1 MRWMLQL
8 KVSTPHEGSANHVH
22 PAGAIQPRPSPMAG
36 EPSRHACNPV
46 VSVHRLP
53 STRPRSLWR
62 LASPLHF
69 QAAHKTACCISAR
82 TVAMHTQQPNILKPE
97 TDCVVKGAH
106 HPGSRR
112 GPPDRDCQTSALVE
126 KRRLQTIAP
135 TTTNRVCKATNDID
149 EHVHCCMQLIIKSS
163 VPSSFFFFC
172 FAFCWSCVLLP
183 GACKF
188 RVQCLPLCV
197 QVLCCRGL
205 YPDQSCA
212 TSLPPASRANEGFC
226 MLYYIYLEKRQ
237 SEQSGVQGNN
247 LSIQMAIAGQL
258 RCCASLAEQCHYNC
272 SAFIHYVVKQMCQ
285 GLNYS

>member
-163 VPSSFFFFC
+163 VPSSFFFF
-172 FAFCWSCVLLP
+172 VLLSV
-183 GACKF
+183 GAVFCCQVHANSEYNVF
-188 RVQCLPLCV
+188 HCV
-197 QVLCCRGL
+197 
-205 YPDQSCA
+205 Y
-212 TSLPPASRANEGFC
+212 
-226 MLYYIYLEKRQ
+226 K
-237 SEQSGVQGNN
+237 
-247 LSIQMAIAGQL
+247 
-258 RCCASLAEQCHYNC
+258 CCAAEACTQTNLVLHPCHLQAGPTKAFVCSIIFIQKRDSLNRAVYRE
-272 SAFIHYVVKQMCQ
+272 IT
-285 GLNYS
+285 

>member
-22 PAGAIQPRPSPMAG
+22 PAGAIQPRRSPMAG

-163 VPSSFFFFC
+163 VPSSFFFFFFC
-172 FAFCWSCVLLP
+172 FLLELCSVARCMQIPSTMSSIVCTSVVLQRPVPRPILCYIP
-183 GACKF
+183 ATCKQGQRRLLYALLYLF
-188 RVQCLPLCV
+188 RKETV
-197 QVLCCRGL
+197 
-205 YPDQSCA
+205 
-212 TSLPPASRANEGFC
+212 
-226 MLYYIYLEKRQ
+226 
-237 SEQSGVQGNN
+237 
-247 LSIQMAIAGQL
+247 
-258 RCCASLAEQCHYNC
+258 
-272 SAFIHYVVKQMCQ
+272 
-285 GLNYS
+285 